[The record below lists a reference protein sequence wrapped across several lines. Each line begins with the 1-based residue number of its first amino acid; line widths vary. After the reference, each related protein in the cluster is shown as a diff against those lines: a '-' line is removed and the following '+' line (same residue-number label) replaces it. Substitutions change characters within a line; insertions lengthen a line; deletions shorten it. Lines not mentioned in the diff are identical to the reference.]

1 MELNSLTAV
10 SPIDGRYAS
19 KTEALRQYFSE
30 YAFIRNRVRVE
41 VEYFIALCEIPLPQL
56 ADFTGGQ
63 KTHPAQIDTQNR
75 LFVCHT
81 LRGGTKQRAV
91 TPDRDDLLGLSE
103 GLVPGQKP
111 CRRSG
116 KIGGKLIRQE
126 RL

>member
-1 MELNSLTAV
+1 MKPGATKQNHVVHCDLFP
-10 SPIDGRYAS
+10 SPAGNFRKQHMAGFQRKIPCRKSGDF
-19 KTEALRQYFSE
+19 LR
-30 YAFIRNRVRVE
+30 
-41 VEYFIALCEIPLPQL
+41 QL